1 MQEEFF
7 TYHSG
12 KDEIYHRIVNSLESK
27 ENIIIYDTFTY
38 GGTDCQVTAS
48 ATNQQETQLQC

>member
-27 ENIIIYDTFTY
+27 EKIIIYDTFTH
-38 GGTDCQVTAS
+38 GGTDCHVTAS